1 MNGIALA
8 VTYKVINKVVDKI
21 MTVAL
26 NKHAAP
32 LQIPYAIEKK
42 FSKSQ
47 KLKIKKWYR
56 TKYKGN
62 PVMTQKSF
70 AAKINKSF
78 RTNKSLS
85 TIIRIAKG

>member
-1 MNGIALA
+1 MNGIVIA
-8 VTYKVINKVVDKI
+8 VTYKIVNKVVDKL
-21 MTVAL
+21 MTIAL
-26 NKHAAP
+26 NKHATP

-56 TKYKGN
+56 TKYRGN
-62 PVMTQKSF
+62 PVMTQKGF

-78 RTNKSLS
+78 KTSKSLS